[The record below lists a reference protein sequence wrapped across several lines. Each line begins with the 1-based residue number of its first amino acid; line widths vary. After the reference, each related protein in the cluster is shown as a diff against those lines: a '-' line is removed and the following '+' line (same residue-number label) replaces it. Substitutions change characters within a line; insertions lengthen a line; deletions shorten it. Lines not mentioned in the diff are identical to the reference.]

1 VRRVVGDALISMAA
15 PIVLLTVLVAIDTRV
30 RDHVVGMVR
39 DDRWSS
45 DVGRMNAELRNVASV
60 IATTAREQSL
70 DHAPLVVFSIAG
82 SALVLAMLRL

>member
-1 VRRVVGDALISMAA
+1 MRRVVGDALISMAA

>member
-1 VRRVVGDALISMAA
+1 MRRVVGDALISIAA

-45 DVGRMNAELRNVASV
+45 DVASMNAELRNVASV

-70 DHAPLVVFSIAG
+70 DNAPMAVFAVAG
-82 SALVLAMLRL
+82 TALVLAMLRL

>member
-45 DVGRMNAELRNVASV
+45 DVASMNAELRNVASV
-60 IATTAREQSL
+60 IAITAREQSL
-70 DHAPLVVFSIAG
+70 DNAPLVVFAVAG
-82 SALVLAMLRL
+82 TALVLAMLRL